1 MNFLRFALPHYKK
14 TIEYFSKGKGYGK
27 KKSVRKILAIFDFLF
42 KSNFVE
48 VQGQKMYLAKKGF
61 DEYSTS
67 EIYGEL
73 DTRIVESLIKPGDY
87 VIDVGAAIGYFTLI
101 FARLVGKDGLVIAF
115 EPKDERFEILTKNV
129 IVNNHKNIKLEKKA
143 ILTKNG
149 DSTFFSLSDMAGL
162 HFVANIDEFIHNS
175 DTHRQII
182 PYQVSTINLDEYLK
196 NLGILKKISF
206 MKIDVDGPEL
216 LVLQSSK
223 LLLQNDN
230 LKILIEWD
238 VISAQRCKCNPDTII
253 DVLLENNFK
262 IFYPNYKE
270 NKYFQISKYELLK
283 KPIILDETINLVCI
297 KDTSILEKIIYFG
310 K

>member
-1 MNFLRFALPHYKK
+1 MLVTTKPHYKK

-67 EIYGEL
+67 KIYGEL

-115 EPKDERFEILTKNV
+115 EPKDERFEILTK
-129 IVNNHKNIKLEKKA
+129 
-143 ILTKNG
+143 
-149 DSTFFSLSDMAGL
+149 
-162 HFVANIDEFIHNS
+162 NS

-270 NKYFQISKYELLK
+270 NKYFQICKMQC
-283 KPIILDETINLVCI
+283 DCLVSFD
-297 KDTSILEKIIYFG
+297 KL
-310 K
+310 